1 MAGELTGSIA
11 HEINQPLGAILSNAD
26 AADLIL
32 EAGGDRRDELRGI
45 LADIRRDDLRASEVI
60 RRLRTLLAKHEVERK
75 PFDLNDAVREIDVR
89 AGSGGAAPALD
100 ARDSTR
106 AGSRSRS
113 WATGSRSSR
122 CSSTWCSTPWTRW
135 PIVPEERAD
144 GRRVRGERLRPRH
157 VAVRDR
163 GRGIAPEHL
172 PRLFDPFFTTKRGG
186 MGLGL
191 SIARTV
197 VEAHGGRVWAENGP
211 GEGAVF
217 HVELPTAPAAV
228 ISATRMSDT
237 PLVHVVDDDESLRN
251 SLLRLLRAAGFES
264 RGYGSTG
271 EFLLNPL
278 PDRPGCVL
286 LDLRLPGPSGLELQA
301 ALHRQGVALP
311 VIFLTGHGDVASSV
325 QAMQAGAVDFLT
337 KPVTRDTLFERAPR
351 APSTRDARE
360 RAARVEA
367 DELRRRVDSLTPR
380 ERDVFDAVACGK
392 LNKQIA
398 DELGMAERTVKL
410 HRAHVMEKLAVGSP
424 AELGRLAERLRL
436 LSDS

>member
-1 MAGELTGSIA
+1 M
-11 HEINQPLGAILSNAD
+11 
-26 AADLIL
+26 
-32 EAGGDRRDELRGI
+32 
-45 LADIRRDDLRASEVI
+45 SE
-60 RRLRTLLAKHEVERK
+60 
-75 PFDLNDAVREIDVR
+75 
-89 AGSGGAAPALD
+89 
-100 ARDSTR
+100 
-106 AGSRSRS
+106 
-113 WATGSRSSR
+113 
-122 CSSTWCSTPWTRW
+122 
-135 PIVPEERAD
+135 
-144 GRRVRGERLRPRH
+144 
-157 VAVRDR
+157 
-163 GRGIAPEHL
+163 
-172 PRLFDPFFTTKRGG
+172 
-186 MGLGL
+186 
-191 SIARTV
+191 
-197 VEAHGGRVWAENGP
+197 
-211 GEGAVF
+211 
-217 HVELPTAPAAV
+217 
-228 ISATRMSDT
+228 T

-271 EFLLNPL
+271 DFLLNPL

-337 KPVTRDTLFERAPR
+337 KPVTRDTLFGALQS
-351 APSTRDARE
+351 ALTRDAHE

-410 HRAHVMEKLAVGSP
+410 HRAHVMAKLEVGSP

-436 LSDS
+436 LSDP